1 VTRRYSTPAAF
12 KQALE
17 HRLRERAEGS
27 GTELARR
34 RQLLVF
40 DRFLARIATSFG
52 DRAILKGALVI
63 ELRLG
68 RARTTKDV
76 DLRLLARPEDLL
88 KRLRVAGRQDL
99 GDFLAFEIVE
109 DPRHPEIEAE
119 GMRYQGRRYRVRA
132 LLAGKVYGAP
142 FGVDVALAEPMV
154 GEVETIAGDDLL
166 AFAGVEPAAFQIYP
180 VETHIAE
187 KLHAYTMPRAVP
199 NSRVKDLPDLALL
212 AMVRSL
218 QAGQLREAIHRT
230 FTSRGT
236 HDPPKRI
243 PDPPGAWKAIYA
255 RLARTD
261 GLPWTT
267 IEELVAAVRS
277 FLDPVL
283 AGESGSWSPAE
294 WHWTEVS
301 GS

>member
-1 VTRRYSTPAAF
+1 MTRRHTTPAAF

-40 DRFLARIATSFG
+40 DRFLARIATAFG

-76 DLRLLARPEDLL
+76 DLRLLARPESLL
-88 KRLRVAGRQDL
+88 KQLLDAGRRDL
-99 GDFLAFEIVE
+99 GDFLSFEIAE
-109 DPRHPEIEAE
+109 DPRHPEIEAG

-154 GEVETIAGDDLL
+154 GEVETIEGDDLL
-166 AFAGVEPAAFQIYP
+166 AFAGVERAAFRIYP

-218 QAGQLREAIHRT
+218 KAGQIEAAIRET
-230 FTSRGT
+230 FPSRAT
-236 HDPPKRI
+236 HEPPARI
-243 PDPPGAWKAIYA
+243 PDPPGAWAPVYE

-261 GLPWTT
+261 GLPWTK
-267 IEELVAAVRS
+267 IEALMAVVRA

-283 AGESGSWSPAE
+283 AGESGSWSPTE
-294 WHWTEVS
+294 WRWTKEKRA
-301 GS
+301 